1 MNSKWLHAQCTKQP
15 SPYLKRI
22 EAHLFERKLS
32 LTDTSFQVLMN
43 FFIDVSTNLSQTSLR
58 TKQANAS
65 QFYNKVKT
73 VPIWSSEITI
83 R

>member
-1 MNSKWLHAQCTKQP
+1 MNSKWLHAHCTKQP

-43 FFIDVSTNLSQTSLR
+43 FFIEVSCFPRGRLAGQDQERSQPASLP
-58 TKQANAS
+58 
-65 QFYNKVKT
+65 V
-73 VPIWSSEITI
+73 
-83 R
+83 

>member
-1 MNSKWLHAQCTKQP
+1 MNSKWLHAHCTKQP

-43 FFIDVSTNLSQTSLR
+43 FFIEVSCFPFEYYDNQFDDFYTKKDKKIEFLFLSW
-58 TKQANAS
+58 
-65 QFYNKVKT
+65 
-73 VPIWSSEITI
+73 PIC
-83 R
+83 